1 MINDLKQNSIIKDLT
16 IHKVDIDLVYI
27 NFKQTT
33 FTESVNK
40 SFLDVIEKEDAAFI
54 GGDGIKMEL

>member
-27 NFKQTT
+27 NFK
-33 FTESVNK
+33 
-40 SFLDVIEKEDAAFI
+40 
-54 GGDGIKMEL
+54 